1 MKGSQWVFKVSE
13 GFLGNKRPKLSS
25 HIEFLV
31 VVVFQRILV
40 STEYLVVQVDVVL
53 QGSILW
59 FLQSRAMILIQQ
71 VQTPHYTC
79 SIQSLRGPNEY
90 HHVLMYRNRP
100 LVHTFLKCMLR
111 TYDTILTVHF
121 WLCTDNTVFLNNDII
136 LQRFLARL
144 LPMVLYRQLHSF
156 HHLIICF

>member
-1 MKGSQWVFKVSE
+1 
-13 GFLGNKRPKLSS
+13 
-25 HIEFLV
+25 
-31 VVVFQRILV
+31 
-40 STEYLVVQVDVVL
+40 
-53 QGSILW
+53 
-59 FLQSRAMILIQQ
+59 MILIQQ

-90 HHVLMYRNRP
+90 HHVLMYCNSP
-100 LVHTFLKCMLR
+100 LVYIFLKCMLR

-121 WLCTDNTVFLNNDII
+121 CLCTDNTVFLNNDII

-156 HHLIICF
+156 HHLIICFWFSLYIKVCTTRFIWFIRPIVRGLLLRLRFHGYVWIVWIWLKYKIDYIELNISTTS